1 MSLYDPKSGFRRQLS
16 YEETLNLVK
25 RQNADAGKTLLPG
38 MERQASR
45 FVQSPFFERLK
56 ETVYEDMKS
65 AQLSNQMVQQN
76 QANLQTVA
84 AQTGV
89 PPQMMQGPPGPSG
102 PPGPPGPPGGGHGS
116 GPRKTAGKP
125 GGGRF
130 TKAGREAVDSDAEM
144 SRGPSSYRDS
154 DNYRDRT
161 PRGGDAAG
169 ATAVAS
175 TSFAGI
181 TPETTAQVND
191 LRLQAEL
198 HRLQQVNDNTERR
211 AMTAENV
218 ANMLHQQRMNNPA
231 GTFIFGGNPP
241 PPPAPVV
248 TPTVKPQ
255 EVAKAI
261 REAMQGEKRNLQE
274 LMTHHGKSMKQ
285 TVQEAVSTRVAA
297 PATQHVKA
305 EVVGA
310 QASVSMPAASA
321 SVTTERKAK
330 REATL
335 AKRPLSMNVEQD
347 TERKRKRDASTDLE
361 DVVYYERSRSN
372 PAAAKEKEEKKAKT
386 AKRREIL
393 AGRPITFG
401 PDQYGGRKRPA
412 DAIVESEKRSRANP
426 AIEKE
431 RFADLAREALAKVY
445 KQQTGVE
452 KAMRTKQLERVQREG
467 VDIIRKSRSAPIRMD
482 QFDLKREVDQIYDDL
497 AQSKIGTS
505 ISEIVVP
512 KRANQTR
519 RANRQ
524 NAPAIA

>member
-1 MSLYDPKSGFRRQLS
+1 MSVYDTKTGFRRQLS
-16 YEETLNLVK
+16 YDETLSFVN

-76 QANLQTVA
+76 QANLQAAA

-89 PPQMMQGPPGPSG
+89 PPQMMQGPPGP
-102 PPGPPGPPGGGHGS
+102 PGPPGPSGGGHGS
-116 GPRKTAGKP
+116 GPRKRAGQSSGFK
-125 GGGRF
+125 GGRF
-130 TKAGREAVDSDAEM
+130 TKAGREDVDTEEDYPPVQ
-144 SRGPSSYRDS
+144 PSSYRDS

-161 PRGGDAAG
+161 PRRRDAAG
-169 ATAVAS
+169 AVAI

-241 PPPAPVV
+241 PPPTPVV

-261 REAMQGEKRNLQE
+261 REAMQGEKRNLQD
-274 LMTHHGKSMKQ
+274 LMAHHGKSMKQ
-285 TVQEAVSTRVAA
+285 TVQEAVSAKVAA

-361 DVVYYERSRSN
+361 DVVYYERSRGN
-372 PAAAKEKEEKKAKT
+372 PAAAKEKEEKKAKA

-393 AGRPITFG
+393 VGRPITFG

-412 DAIVESEKRSRANP
+412 DVILESEKRSRANP

-452 KAMRTKQLERVQREG
+452 G
-467 VDIIRKSRSAPIRMD
+467 
-482 QFDLKREVDQIYDDL
+482 
-497 AQSKIGTS
+497 
-505 ISEIVVP
+505 
-512 KRANQTR
+512 
-519 RANRQ
+519 
-524 NAPAIA
+524 NAH